1 MKTKSIFF
9 AAILV
14 AGVAV
19 SAIAKEVPSEA
30 GMAVVS
36 VKGSEVVK
44 VIYKGISAGKVRV
57 NVYNAASKVVF
68 SESRN
73 TVEGF
78 ILPLNFT
85 GLEAGQ
91 YTVEIVDA
99 VGAKS
104 EKIEYRPIV
113 ATSNVHFAKLSED
126 GKFLLSVV
134 KNTDENISVRIFDE
148 YNNLVHSS
156 TKKVAGNFAQVYTFA
171 NFSGSYTVEVTNEQG
186 ETTVVN
192 L

>member
-19 SAIAKEVPSEA
+19 GAIAKEVPSEA

-44 VIYKGISAGKVRV
+44 VIYKGIAAGKVKV
-57 NVYNAASKVVF
+57 NVYNAASKLVF
-68 SESRN
+68 SESTN
-73 TVEGF
+73 SVEGF

-85 GLEAGQ
+85 GLDAGQ

-99 VGAKS
+99 VGVKS
-104 EKIEYRPIV
+104 EKIEYQPTV
-113 ATSNVHFAKLSED
+113 ATTNVHISKLNQD
-126 GKFLLSVV
+126 GKFLLSVA
-134 KNTDENISVRIFDE
+134 KNTDENISVRIYDQN
-148 YNNLVHSS
+148 NNLVHSS
-156 TKKVAGNFAQVYTFA
+156 SKKVAGDFAQVFSFA
-171 NFSGSYTVEVTNEQG
+171 TFSGSYTVEVTNEQG
-186 ETTVVN
+186 QTTTVS

>member
-19 SAIAKEVPSEA
+19 GAIAKEVPSEA

-36 VKGSEVVK
+36 VKGSEVIK

-104 EKIEYRPIV
+104 EKIEYQPTVSTTNIHV
-113 ATSNVHFAKLSED
+113 VKLNQA
-126 GKFLLSVV
+126 GKFLLSVA

-148 YNNLVHSS
+148 QNNLVHASS
-156 TKKVAGNFAQVYTFA
+156 KKVAGDFAQLFSFA
-171 NFSGSYTVEVTNEQG
+171 KFSGAYTVEVSNEQG
-186 ETTVVN
+186 QTTVVS